1 MAEDPKTIV
10 RRFWDEVWK
19 HQNPAAAEELLAE
32 DFVWQTPS
40 LGTHRGRVQGL
51 AALEQIRA
59 AFPDMT
65 LVVEEMIAEGDKVA
79 TSWVNTAT
87 HLGPYR
93 GAAPTGQKVTWAGMT
108 MHRVVD
114 GRIVEHRAFADT
126 TAPGGPHEIATR

>member
-1 MAEDPKTIV
+1 MADDPKRV
-10 RRFWDEVWK
+10 VQRFWDEVWNNR
-19 HQNPAAAEELLAE
+19 NPAAAEELLAE

-40 LGTHRGRVQGL
+40 LGTYRGRVQALDAL
-51 AALEQIRA
+51 AEIRA

-65 LVVEEMIAEGDKVA
+65 LVVEEFIGEGDKVA
-79 TSWVNTAT
+79 TVWVNTAT

-93 GAAPTGQKVTWAGMT
+93 GAAPTSQKVTWAGMT

-126 TAPGGPHEIATR
+126 TAPGGPHEIVTR